1 MNLYAL
7 HRNRVL
13 FWLFPVL
20 SNVKMRKLL
29 GALPPGPH
37 QCSAFGNRISCL
49 LHDNINSNKLLYGF
63 FLCKGGQQKQAETGG
78 VHKFQTCQVSNCPV
92 PPSLISNEQS
102 LNTGYMD
109 VSFQTSNIVDTHFLL
124 SNFYQ

>member
-1 MNLYAL
+1 M
-7 HRNRVL
+7 L
-13 FWLFPVL
+13 FWLFQVL
-20 SNVKMRKLL
+20 SNVRLRKLL

-37 QCSAFGNRISCL
+37 QCSAFGNSISCL
-49 LHDNINSNKLLYGF
+49 LHDKIDSSKFLYGI

-78 VHKFQTCQVSNCPV
+78 VHKISNMPGIELSS

-102 LNTGYMD
+102 LHIGYMD

-124 SNFYQ
+124 TYINDHSK